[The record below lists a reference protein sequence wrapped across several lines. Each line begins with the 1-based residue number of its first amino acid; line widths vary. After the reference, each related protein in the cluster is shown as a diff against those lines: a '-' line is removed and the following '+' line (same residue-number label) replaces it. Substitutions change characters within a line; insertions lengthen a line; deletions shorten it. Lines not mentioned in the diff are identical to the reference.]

1 MLRFAQGTQCAPSQ
15 SCDSIGETTDMD
27 AKQAAGEKSAEFVED
42 GMIVGLGSGSTA
54 RCAIEAVGRRLDEGL
69 RIQSVA
75 TSVESQ
81 ELAQELG
88 IPLLSLNEVD
98 HIDLTI
104 DGADEIDGNFD
115 MIKGGG
121 GALLRE
127 KIVAACTDVE
137 VIVADPSKSVA
148 VLGRGFAL
156 PVEVVPFGWGAVQRW
171 LAKLA
176 CSPELRL
183 RGDEPYETDNDNFI
197 LDCKFEQIP
206 NPSELEQ
213 AINDIPG
220 VVANGLFVGLAQVL
234 IVGEEDGH
242 AEVQDRR
249 ESG

>member
-1 MLRFAQGTQCAPSQ
+1 MN
-15 SCDSIGETTDMD
+15 
-27 AKQAAGEKSAEFVED
+27 AKQAAGEKSAELVED
-42 GMIVGLGSGSTA
+42 GMTVGLGSGSTA
-54 RCAIEAVGRRLDEGL
+54 RCAIEAVGRRLGEGL

-81 ELAQELG
+81 ELAEKLG

-137 VIVADPSKSVA
+137 VIVADPSKTVE
-148 VLGRGFAL
+148 VLGRGFKL

-171 LAKLA
+171 LAKLGGL
-176 CSPELRL
+176 PELRL
-183 RGDEPYETDNDNFI
+183 DREEPYETDNGNFI
-197 LDCKFEQIP
+197 LDCKFEEIP
-206 NPSELEQ
+206 NADELEQ
-213 AINDIPG
+213 TINDIPG
-220 VVANGLFVGLAQVL
+220 VVENGLFIGLAQVL
-234 IVGEEDGH
+234 IVGKDDGS
-242 AEVQDRR
+242 AEVHHQPER
-249 ESG
+249 G

>member
-1 MLRFAQGTQCAPSQ
+1 MN
-15 SCDSIGETTDMD
+15 
-27 AKQAAGEKSAEFVED
+27 AKQAAGEKSAELVEH

-54 RCAIEAVGRRLDEGL
+54 RCAIEAVGRRLGDGL

-81 ELAQELG
+81 ELAEKLG

-115 MIKGGG
+115 MIKGAG

-137 VIVADPSKSVA
+137 VIVADPSKTVD

-171 LAKLA
+171 LANLG
-176 CSPELRL
+176 CRPELRL
-183 RGDEPYETDNDNFI
+183 EGDEPYETDNGNFI
-197 LDCKFEQIP
+197 LDCQFEEIP
-206 NPSELEQ
+206 EPAGLEQ
-213 AINDIPG
+213 TINNIPG
-220 VVANGLFVGLAQVL
+220 VVENGLFVGLAQVL
-234 IVGEEDGH
+234 IVGKEDGS
-242 AEVQDRR
+242 AEVHRKR
-249 ESG
+249 ELS